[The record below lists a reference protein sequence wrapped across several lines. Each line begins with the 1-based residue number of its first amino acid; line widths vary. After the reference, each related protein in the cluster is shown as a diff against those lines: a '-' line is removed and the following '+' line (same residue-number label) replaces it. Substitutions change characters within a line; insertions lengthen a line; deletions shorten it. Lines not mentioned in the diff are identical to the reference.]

1 MNRTLLFAAFTVLF
15 STSADAEIFRCEQAD
30 GTTVFAHVPCRVER
44 PAPTANNN
52 VELGNIESNIES
64 SVESSAEKLVAIPR
78 TIKDIESSIEEIEIA
93 LGDLREAR
101 EIEIAN
107 APFSAADSTALTQL
121 KRDIR
126 AAYQDEIDQRLS
138 TLLTLRERRSQL
150 ITNPSPS
157 INAD

>member
-30 GTTVFAHVPCRVER
+30 GTTVFAHVPCRAER
-44 PAPTANNN
+44 PAPTVNSN
-52 VELGNIESNIES
+52 VELGNIES

-107 APFSAADSTALTQL
+107 APFSAADPTALTQL

-126 AAYQDEIDQRLS
+126 AAYQDEIDQRLA

>member
-44 PAPTANNN
+44 PAPTVNSN
-52 VELGNIESNIES
+52 VELGNIES

-107 APFSAADSTALTQL
+107 APFSAADPTALTQL

-126 AAYQDEIDQRLS
+126 AAYQDEIDQRLA